1 MNKVKRRH
9 SRHPMSVRVNAEVNE
24 LSGNSYFYSEDLS
37 YGGMYLKSDF
47 LFEQGD
53 VVELSFKLPD
63 ERKSEIR
70 VKARVAWVNLQML
83 ESMQARS
90 SGMGMEFI
98 DMSDECM
105 RTLRDFLA
113 AQEIEITGL
122 D

>member
-1 MNKVKRRH
+1 
-9 SRHPMSVRVNAEVNE
+9 MSVRVNAEVNE